1 MTNYLTEAQQLDL
14 VTWRR
19 DLHRHPELGFQEVRT
34 AGIVARHLGELGIEV
49 QTGVAKTGVVG
60 VLDGAKPGPVVM
72 VRFDMDALPITEEN
86 THDFVSET
94 LGVMHACG
102 HDGHVA
108 IGMGVATLLARHR
121 HELSGSVKF
130 VFQPAEEGMG
140 GAVEMIKA
148 GALQNPRPDVSLG
161 LHIFS
166 SSPSGVVAAGEG
178 PVMAA
183 AERFRLIV
191 KGKGGHGAAPHET
204 VDAVVAASHIVAA
217 LQTVV
222 SRNTSP
228 AEVAVVSVGS
238 FHAGTAFNI
247 IAEQSELWGTI
258 RTFDP
263 VTRQLVLRRVRE
275 IVEGTARAMGAVA
288 ELDIEE
294 LTIAVVNDASAAAQV
309 RKAAA
314 RVVGA
319 ERVSADQ
326 RWMASED
333 MAYFLHEIPGCFF
346 FLGSARS
353 PNEYPHHNPRFG
365 FDEAVLPQ
373 GVAIVCETVAS
384 YLRQA

>member
-1 MTNYLTEAQQLDL
+1 MTNYLTEAQQLEL

-19 DLHRHPELGFQEVRT
+19 DLHRHPELGFEEVRT
-34 AGIVARHLGELGIEV
+34 AGIVTQHLGELGVEV
-49 QTGVAKTGVVG
+49 QTGVGKTGVVG
-60 VLDGAKPGPVVM
+60 LLDGARPGPVVM
-72 VRFDMDALPITEEN
+72 VRFDMDALPIAEEN
-86 THDFVSET
+86 THEFISEAP
-94 LGVMHACG
+94 GVMHACG

-140 GAVEMIKA
+140 GAVEMVKA
-148 GALQNPRPDVSLG
+148 GALKNPRPDVALG

-166 SSPSGVVAAGEG
+166 SLPSGVVNVGDG

-204 VDAVVAASHIVAA
+204 VDAVVVTSHIVTA

-247 IAEQSELWGTI
+247 IAEQAELWGTI

-275 IVEGTARAMGAVA
+275 IAEGTARAMGAVA

-309 RKAAA
+309 REAAA
-314 RVVGA
+314 RIVGA

-333 MAYFLHEIPGCFF
+333 MAYFLREIPGCFF
-346 FLGSARS
+346 FLGGARS
-353 PNEYPHHNPRFG
+353 PNEYPHHNPRFD

-384 YLRQA
+384 YLRQT